1 MRLISSALQPMNGEP
16 AHVRPVT
23 IASEDLMPDPMS
35 VTASKTV
42 DGETVSAEF
51 LCDTGRLRVV
61 GGGKFRLEW
70 FPPHSWIAI
79 ASVSGNSK
87 WGTRPDEEDLL
98 LLIDNVAS
106 AAG

>member
-1 MRLISSALQPMNGEP
+1 MRLISSVLQPVKVSLDTEP
-16 AHVRPVT
+16 LMKLA
-23 IASEDLMPDPMS
+23 AEDTMLEWMT

-61 GGGKFRLEW
+61 SGDTLRLEW

-79 ASVSGNSK
+79 ASVSGSSK
-87 WGTRPDEEDLL
+87 WGTRPDEDDLL
-98 LLIDNVAS
+98 LLIDNVAGAS
-106 AAG
+106 E

>member
-1 MRLISSALQPMNGEP
+1 M
-16 AHVRPVT
+16 
-23 IASEDLMPDPMS
+23 MPDPMS

-98 LLIDNVAS
+98 LLIDNVAG